1 MSEVFIVRCGEPRVR
16 DLKDVDYDALPPD
29 LRAGIDEQNGLP
41 CDGGGRP
48 GWWCIDCLWMERAWV
63 EEDDDFAL
71 ASLPGG
77 WLGRL
82 PL

>member
-1 MSEVFIVRCGEPRVR
+1 MHHQP
-16 DLKDVDYDALPPD
+16 
-29 LRAGIDEQNGLP
+29 GLP